1 MEYQRMQGQTGIV
14 SAEIAKNQAACTRE
28 AGNEQAQA
36 KENEAWGGIA
46 GAGAQLAGEGLALGK
61 EAALSHSTEYRAL
74 QDRMNTLN
82 ESEAALKNQ
91 AGVASLKLAA
101 EDRAPGGI
109 GGGVQLRNLRPP
121 GANDPLHPHMKKV
134 REWHP
139 KDAATPEI
147 AESLG
152 FLHTKADNAKVGKLL
167 EQKRTQI
174 EDERKVI
181 DGAMGRLESRSDR
194 IVQKLQTVSSTLN
207 SGARSTGQLEAAKNE
222 REAADERA
230 GEELFRYSG
239 NTVGE
244 VQKQIER
251 TAQQQDK
258 LTESVEQVQKGLID
272 QNRA

>member
-1 MEYQRMQGQTGIV
+1 
-14 SAEIAKNQAACTRE
+14 
-28 AGNEQAQA
+28 
-36 KENEAWGGIA
+36 
-46 GAGAQLAGEGLALGK
+46 
-61 EAALSHSTEYRAL
+61 
-74 QDRMNTLN
+74 
-82 ESEAALKNQ
+82 
-91 AGVASLKLAA
+91 
-101 EDRAPGGI
+101 
-109 GGGVQLRNLRPP
+109 
-121 GANDPLHPHMKKV
+121 
-134 REWHP
+134 
-139 KDAATPEI
+139 
-147 AESLG
+147 
-152 FLHTKADNAKVGKLL
+152 
-167 EQKRTQI
+167 
-174 EDERKVI
+174 VI